1 MRSED
6 LVSSFGEIAR
16 AKEIDRDTLQIIV
29 EDVIRAMI
37 KKRYGSDEAFE
48 IIFNPNQGDIQILH
62 IQEVVDDWDLVDPVT
77 EIEVS
82 DAREMDEDVES
93 GDEVASEMDISD
105 FGRRAVMTARQ
116 TFQQRIRDIEKE
128 QIYEEYSDLI
138 GEVVVGEIYQVRN
151 HETLL
156 MHEGTELVLPRNEQ
170 IPSDHY
176 RKGNMLRTVVKE
188 VRRDAGSDPQVV
200 VSRTSP
206 VFMERLFEIEV
217 PEVYDGIVEI
227 KKVARIPGD
236 RAKVAVTSHDER
248 VDPVGACVGVKGVR
262 IHAVVRELS
271 DENIDVMQ
279 WSDDPKTL
287 IARALSPANPTS
299 VKLNTNTEPP
309 RARVEVPAD
318 EVSQA
323 IGKKGVNIKLAT
335 QLTGYEIDVFRE
347 IPADEEDIDIEEF
360 ADELEEETIQ
370 SLRRIGCDTGKAVL
384 ELSAD
389 ALARRAGLDRETAER
404 VLDIIETEFEKGPGV
419 IESIER
425 GRFTVQTVGDADG
438 SGEPSASPD
447 DVDAA
452 TGADAEPRDAEPAE
466 PASDAADEEASDDA
480 GAAVAA
486 AGTDTADED
495 AAGTDEED
503 IDEEDSGEEDSGEE
517 DVAVTGAS
525 DEALDA
531 GEEPGAEEAA
541 AEAQEEDDKLD
552 EETVAADAADGGE
565 TGEEAVGEA
574 EPAEE
579 DAEEAG
585 EDDTTP
591 AASET
596 SPSESVE
603 GSGSG
608 TEPTADAPAE
618 EEDETDPDTSTTA
631 ASDAVQESGV
641 K

>member
-62 IQEVVDDWDLVDPVT
+62 IQEVVDDWDLIDPVT
-77 EIEVS
+77 EIELS
-82 DAREMDEDVES
+82 DAHDMDETVDP

-236 RAKVAVTSHDER
+236 RAKVAVMSHDDR

-279 WSDDPKTL
+279 WSDDPQTL

-299 VKLNTNTEPP
+299 VKLNHNTEPP

-360 ADELEEETIQ
+360 ADELEEETIDR
-370 SLRRIGCDTGKAVL
+370 LRRIGCDTGKAVL

-389 ALARRAGLDRETAER
+389 ALARRADLDRDTAQR
-404 VLDIIETEFEKGPGV
+404 VLDIIEAEFEKGPGV

-425 GRFTVQTVGDADG
+425 GEFTVQTVGGAG
-438 SGEPSASPD
+438 ETAEPSASPD
-447 DVDAA
+447 DVDSGGAA
-452 TGADAEPRDAEPAE
+452 ADAVDSGTAESA
-466 PASDAADEEASDDA
+466 AADEEVDEADAVDVDPSD
-480 GAAVAA
+480 
-486 AGTDTADED
+486 
-495 AAGTDEED
+495 
-503 IDEEDSGEEDSGEE
+503 
-517 DVAVTGAS
+517 
-525 DEALDA
+525 DEALDTDA
-531 GEEPGAEEAA
+531 GAEEP
-541 AEAQEEDDKLD
+541 AEQVDAGDEAD
-552 EETVAADAADGGE
+552 EEEVPTDRTAD
-565 TGEEAVGEA
+565 TA
-574 EPAEE
+574 EAEE
-579 DAEEAG
+579 DAEENADAAADEDAG
-585 EDDTTP
+585 EDGAVADEAVEDP
-591 AASET
+591 VSEPDAPDGEGADEPVEEEVAAVSET
-596 SPSESVE
+596 SPPESVE
-603 GSGSG
+603 EHGAD
-608 TEPTADAPAE
+608 TEAAADAPD
-618 EEDETDPDTSTTA
+618 EEDEDSDTSTTA
-631 ASDAVQESGV
+631 ASDTVQESGV

>member
-37 KKRYGSDEAFE
+37 RKRYGSDEAFE
-48 IIFNPNQGDIQILH
+48 IIFNPTQGDIQILH

-77 EIEVS
+77 QIEVS
-82 DAREMDEDVES
+82 DARSLDEDVDA
-93 GDEVASEMDISD
+93 GDEVASEMDIAD

-227 KKVARIPGD
+227 KKIARIPGD
-236 RAKVAVTSHDER
+236 RAKVAVTSHDDR

-271 DENIDVMQ
+271 NENIDVMQ
-279 WSDDPKTL
+279 WSEDPNTL

-299 VKLNTNTEPP
+299 VKLNNDADPP

-323 IGKKGVNIKLAT
+323 IGKKGVNIKLAS
-335 QLTGYEIDVFRE
+335 QLTGFEIDVFRE

-360 ADELEEETIQ
+360 ADELSEETI
-370 SLRRIGCDTGKAVL
+370 SRLRRIGCDTGKAVL

-389 ALARRAGLDRETAER
+389 ALARRADLDRDTAQR
-404 VLDIIETEFEKGPGV
+404 VLDVIETEFEKGPGV

-425 GRFTVQTVGDADG
+425 GRFTVQTVGDA
-438 SGEPSASPD
+438 GEPSGG
-447 DVDAA
+447 VDEP
-452 TGADAEPRDAEPAE
+452 ADAAEPAE
-466 PASDAADEEASDDA
+466 PTESTETASAEESAEPDESSETDPTGEEAADEADADESDADEEAA
-480 GAAVAA
+480 
-486 AGTDTADED
+486 E
-495 AAGTDEED
+495 
-503 IDEEDSGEEDSGEE
+503 
-517 DVAVTGAS
+517 
-525 DEALDA
+525 
-531 GEEPGAEEAA
+531 EEAA
-541 AEAQEEDDKLD
+541 EADEGADDS
-552 EETVAADAADGGE
+552 EADDS
-565 TGEEAVGEA
+565 EAVPPQDPET
-574 EPAEE
+574 PAAE
-579 DAEEAG
+579 DAPEPE
-585 EDDTTP
+585 TT
-591 AASET
+591 ASET
-596 SPSESVE
+596 SPEQSVE
-603 GSGSG
+603 DNSV
-608 TEPTADAPAE
+608 
-618 EEDETDPDTSTTA
+618 
-631 ASDAVQESGV
+631 ASDDPSETSDSLEESEV
-641 K
+641 KGPEVK